1 MEIISR
7 GLGETRS
14 LDEICYRPINN
25 RKQLLFFKESS
36 SLRLLIDCPRS
47 VQFRTATMKLIMSP
61 YARYHLQC
69 VDISWNYIFLLSL
82 TSHSSVNEETVD
94 FLRPLRSRWSK
105 KTRSNIYIIL
115 QPQWKT
121 CSLVE
126 SSRKGKL
133 IILVRASRDSH
144 RKKLARAK
152 ELVV

>member
-82 TSHSSVNEETVD
+82 TSHSSVNEEAVD

-105 KTRSNIYIIL
+105 KTRSNIYIIR

-126 SSRKGKL
+126 SSREGKL